1 MAKQYKIAIIG
12 AGINGLYLA
21 WKLAEQGHQVVLFE
35 KKPNPFGKI
44 CSGLISARIKNF
56 VPLDEKVFLN
66 RIEKCFI
73 NYPRKRVELA
83 MAPLH
88 FVVDRDHL
96 NQILWDS
103 GRRAGVQYLFEHEIS
118 QLPDKD
124 FDRIVLCNGGVSK
137 LGERPEMVTQS
148 FYLGLQFFEEKKD
161 YKNHVETW
169 AHESGFFWKIPR
181 GSNVEWGVLGA
192 SLGLINKFRGFCKEK
207 LIVFPEDKIQS
218 AIIPQGLRIIG
229 RDKVAN
235 CGDAA
240 GLCKPWSGG
249 GVIWGLTAAD
259 MLIRNIDN
267 LAQYEKE
274 AREFFAPLVFKGE
287 IARKAAS
294 FVGFN
299 TPFLMPSK
307 VRRDNDF
314 PIL

>member
-21 WKLAEQGHQVVLFE
+21 WKLAEKGHQIALFE
-35 KKPNPFGKI
+35 KKPNPFGKV
-44 CSGLISARIKNF
+44 CSGLISARLKNF
-56 VPLDEKVFLN
+56 VPLDEKVVLN

-83 MAPLH
+83 MNPLH

-96 NQILWDS
+96 NQILWDLGQKAGAQYFF
-103 GRRAGVQYLFEHEIS
+103 GREIS
-118 QLPDKD
+118 ELPDKD
-124 FDRIVLCNGGVSK
+124 FDRIILCNGGVSK

-148 FYLGLQFFEEKKD
+148 FYLGLQFFEEKRD
-161 YKNHVETW
+161 YNNHVETW

-181 GSNVEWGVLGA
+181 GLNVEWGVLGA
-192 SLGLINKFRGFCKEK
+192 PSGLMDKFRGFCKEK
-207 LIVFPEDKIQS
+207 SILFPEDKIQS
-218 AIIPQGLRIIG
+218 AVIPQGLRIIG
-229 RDKVAN
+229 HDKVAT

-259 MLIRNIDN
+259 MLIKNIGE
-267 LAQYEKE
+267 LEQYKKE
-274 AREFFAPLVFKGE
+274 SYAFFAPLVIKGE
-287 IARKAAS
+287 MARRAAS
-294 FVGFN
+294 FVGFKI
-299 TPFLMPSK
+299 PFLMPGK